1 MKFKLV
7 CIGAMMLGL
16 SSCGFHVPNQN
27 RLGSNI
33 SEIAVSGSY
42 HNKFY
47 KLVVHKLEMRG
58 IKVDYQGTSNRSPE
72 ERKDI
77 PTLSIT
83 APSVSLP
90 LASIN
95 SRGAALE
102 YNVIVRTQARL
113 TIPNSSKPIIMRNG
127 LTRTTLNK
135 ADNALASTN
144 EQELVIDECYEV
156 LADQMIARINYLGKQ
171 SDPDEPFVAPAEL
184 LLAKDEDNNDIYID
198 NSRNMTLL
206 EALSAKQDAEVA
218 QGKAVSLSDLN
229 NGMKV
234 LNKNKEYSLP
244 KVEPKIPHEAPESL
258 SEEGF
263 LKTEDNENK

>member
-1 MKFKLV
+1 
-7 CIGAMMLGL
+7 
-16 SSCGFHVPNQN
+16 
-27 RLGSNI
+27 
-33 SEIAVSGSY
+33 
-42 HNKFY
+42 
-47 KLVVHKLEMRG
+47 
-58 IKVDYQGTSNRSPE
+58 
-72 ERKDI
+72 
-77 PTLSIT
+77 
-83 APSVSLP
+83 
-90 LASIN
+90 
-95 SRGAALE
+95 
-102 YNVIVRTQARL
+102 
-113 TIPNSSKPIIMRNG
+113 MRNG

-156 LADQMIARINYLGKQ
+156 LADQMIARINYLGKK